1 MQTNGTTCPETFI
14 LIISIKGTITGDWYG
29 LDDVGFPHVLVGYRH
44 GHDLSNSRYSPGHS
58 VHEAS
63 AESIASSA
71 ESLGEQIAGQPW
83 RAEEEQEEEA
93 IWKAEEPKR
102 KYKQKTEKTEK
113 REKKAVKTEKTE
125 KREKTA
131 VEKRAREKSGLR
143 ARLPSFLQRQLD
155 RHAILL
161 PAGAGHRARLR
172 SENLEDDSQSTSSAL
187 CLF

>member
-1 MQTNGTTCPETFI
+1 MFI
-14 LIISIKGTITGDWYG
+14 SIISIKGTITGDWYG

-58 VHEAS
+58 VREAS
-63 AESIASSA
+63 AESVASSA
-71 ESLGEQIAGQPW
+71 ESPGEQIAGQPW

-113 REKKAVKTEKTE
+113 REKK
-125 KREKTA
+125 A